1 MGTRHRSP
9 CRCCAPTQSSA
20 TGTTAVSVY
29 AGPTQTCSRFSPPQ
43 RGGGA
48 WGLCALTRGSHV
60 GPGRSGSAQLTDA
73 LFLCVPALPPSQAG
87 GGKRRLL
94 RTWATW
100 RRRYR
105 GPGAAGC
112 MGSCRVL
119 GRGWGR
125 GAGGGTVMQHW
136 GSCMAWAGSRLGH
149 VGLRLSFSP
158 CSVGEPGCA
167 VSDSSKLRVTLRQC
181 AQQPALPPLGKEFPH
196 PVCVLPAQTRL
207 LAGEI
212 SRALPLT
219 AVLWPRTA
227 AGVSLHC
234 AVCCVLRSSD
244 SLCSWVPFCLASS
257 HVPNVSLQSPI
268 TPEAAPGGVFVSVLH
283 K

>member
-1 MGTRHRSP
+1 MGTQHRSP

-43 RGGGA
+43 PGGGA
-48 WGLCALTRGSHV
+48 WGLCALTWGSHV

-149 VGLRLSFSP
+149 VGLRLSFSL

-167 VSDSSKLRVTLRQC
+167 VSDSSKLRVTLRRC
-181 AQQPALPPLGKEFPH
+181 AQQPAPPPPPPLGEGISPSCVCAASPDPAPGRGNQQSSPSDCSFVAPH
-196 PVCVLPAQTRL
+196 SSRCLPALRCVLCPAQL
-207 LAGEI
+207 
-212 SRALPLT
+212 
-219 AVLWPRTA
+219 
-227 AGVSLHC
+227 
-234 AVCCVLRSSD
+234 
-244 SLCSWVPFCLASS
+244 
-257 HVPNVSLQSPI
+257 
-268 TPEAAPGGVFVSVLH
+268 
-283 K
+283 